1 MLNDAYVL
9 GYIKDNLGFPFQKLE
24 IDDQKIL
31 EYVKNHTIR
40 LFSDYVP
47 DKNKISMN
55 LNSDSVKVP
64 SMANEYYLRDPEGL
78 DILSIIEIIG
88 DGGDYFTLGHPYVG
102 VLSGGPGLRDWALA
116 TETAMMGYQ
125 HSSLLKTWEFYPP
138 NRFRIS
144 TGCVVNLDNVTVVYE
159 RLQPPDFRKIPTQ
172 HHRLFCDLALADIM
186 IMIGRIR
193 KKYSSGNLRTPFGEI
208 PLEADIFDEGK
219 DLKRELIDKMDRM
232 FLPDVHIEIA

>member
-24 IDDQKIL
+24 VDDDKIL

-47 DKNKISMN
+47 DKNKRI
-55 LNSDSVKVP
+55 
-64 SMANEYYLRDPEGL
+64 DPEGL
-78 DILSIIEIIG
+78 DILSIIAIIG

-138 NRFRIS
+138 NRFRLS
-144 TGCVVNLDNVTVVYE
+144 TGCVVNMDNVTVEYE

-186 IMIGRIR
+186 IMVGRIR
-193 KKYSSGNLRTPFGEI
+193 KKYSGGNLRTPFGEI
-208 PLEADIFDEGK
+208 PLEADIFDEGR
-219 DLKRELIDKMDRM
+219 DLKRELIDRMDRM